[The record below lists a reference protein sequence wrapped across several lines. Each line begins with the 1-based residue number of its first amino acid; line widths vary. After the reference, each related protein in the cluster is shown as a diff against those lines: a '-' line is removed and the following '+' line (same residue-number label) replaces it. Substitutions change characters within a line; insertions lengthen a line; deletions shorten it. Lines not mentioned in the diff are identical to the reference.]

1 MRLSSFS
8 EALPVPGTACRPI
21 TSLSKD
27 CLVTVNSTSP
37 RQLRG
42 TTMQECLQDPRED
55 PLHAPN
61 QTPLYRSLRAFR
73 HIPNTLVAQ
82 TVLLAVQRVL

>member
-1 MRLSSFS
+1 MSIVRLSSFS

-61 QTPLYRSLRAFR
+61 QTLSVSLATGFQA
-73 HIPNTLVAQ
+73 HP
-82 TVLLAVQRVL
+82 